1 MTLPVLLALLAT
13 PLQGPIDHLPHATV
27 TVDRDRKE
35 LVIELPAVD
44 LEPASEPGGLTMAE
58 PPVCQAVLP
67 IDAWLVG
74 YHVEVL
80 DTAGH
85 RLPQSML
92 HHFNLTD
99 PNRRDL
105 FAHLP
110 LHLLAAS
117 KETQSIKI
125 PWLLLG
131 MPVVRGQ
138 HVLASGMA
146 ANYWPR
152 AAPGV
157 RLRLVLSYVPAR
169 RPWPLFSAYPWSMD
183 VMFPL
188 GQPGDGTKGFDLPP
202 GRTERSW
209 ESSPAIAGKI
219 IGLSGH
225 VHDHARSLELK
236 DVTTGQVIWYAE
248 PVRDSAGIV
257 STMPVARFYKWNSL
271 GIRIDPGHRYR
282 VTVVYENPTGQV
294 IPRGGMGA
302 VAGLFVPVRGARWPG
317 VDPADSVYRQGL
329 SIEMRTS
336 GARMADMMMMEHRH
350 R

>member
-1 MTLPVLLALLAT
+1 MPIRLLFTLLAT
-13 PLQGPIDHLPHATV
+13 PLQGPIDHLPHARV
-27 TVDRDRKE
+27 SVDRDRKE
-35 LVIELPAVD
+35 LIIELPAVD
-44 LEPASEPGGLTMAE
+44 LAPASEPGGLTMAE

-80 DTAGH
+80 DTAGR

-92 HHFNLTD
+92 HHFNLID
-99 PNRRDL
+99 PLRRDL

-117 KETQSIKI
+117 KETQSITV

-131 MPVVRGQ
+131 MPVVAGQ
-138 HVLASGMA
+138 RVLASGMA
-146 ANYWPR
+146 ANYEPR
-152 AAPGV
+152 VARGV

-169 RPWPLFSAYPWSMD
+169 RPWPLFAAYPWSMD

-188 GQPGDGTKGFDLPP
+188 GQPADGSKAFDLPP
-202 GRTERSW
+202 GRTELSW
-209 ESSPAIAGKI
+209 ESSPAISGKI
-219 IGLSGH
+219 VGLSGH
-225 VHDHARSLELK
+225 VHDYARSLELK

-248 PVRDSAGIV
+248 PVRDSVGIV
-257 STMPVARFYKWNSL
+257 ATMPVARFYKWNSL

-282 VTVVYENPTGQV
+282 VTVVYENPTGQL

-302 VAGLFVPVRGARWPG
+302 VAGLFVPDRGARWPG
-317 VDPADSVYRQGL
+317 VDRADTVYQRGL
-329 SIEMRTS
+329 AIQLGTS
-336 GARMADMMMMEHRH
+336 RSRMADMMMMEHQH